1 MPATANSPCFSPAP
15 QRPGGFAW
23 LAVAVKGETL
33 SEIDSLADEV
43 TWIQLGQLG
52 KLIKAFKRAGVDRAA
67 MCGGVKKTRMFK
79 DVRPD
84 LKAVTLV
91 GKLRHMADDGILRTL
106 AAVLED
112 EGIQIL
118 PSHELVPN
126 LLAEEGV
133 YTGRGPSAEEQEDIE
148 VGWELCGQLGKLDI
162 GQCLVIRQKSV
173 VAVEAM
179 EGTDAC
185 IRRGGELAGPGTV
198 VIKRCKPI
206 QDRRFDLPA
215 VGRKTIESMAEAKAS
230 CLVIEAGRS
239 LVFDKKA
246 MADLAGAH
254 DICIVARK
262 GDDPH
267 GFGNNKSRR
276 DRRGLSGAVSR
287 RKAFAHE
294 RRGTGG
300 RGGRGPQARRSDRR
314 QAGGEG
320 LWRPRRTHGQDRR
333 GRRW

>member
-1 MPATANSPCFSPAP
+1 MPEKSIGVIAGNGQFPLLFTRAAKA
-15 QRPGGFAW
+15 GG
-23 LAVAVKGETL
+23 LRVVAVALRGETL
-33 SEIDSLADEV
+33 PEIDSLADEV

-52 KLIKAFKRAGVDRAA
+52 KLIKAFKKAGVKRAA

-84 LKAVTLV
+84 LKAFALV

-106 AAVLED
+106 ADVLEG
-112 EGIQIL
+112 EGIEIL
-118 PSHELVPN
+118 PSHELVPD

-133 YTGRGPSAEEQEDIE
+133 YTRRGPGPEEQEDMD
-148 VGWELCGQLGKLDI
+148 VGWELCGRLGELDI

-198 VIKRCKPI
+198 VVKRCKPI

-239 LVFDKKA
+239 LVFDRHA
-246 MADLAGAH
+246 MAELAGAH
-254 DICIVARK
+254 DICVVARK
-262 GDDPH
+262 GD
-267 GFGNNKSRR
+267 
-276 DRRGLSGAVSR
+276 
-287 RKAFAHE
+287 
-294 RRGTGG
+294 
-300 RGGRGPQARRSDRR
+300 
-314 QAGGEG
+314 
-320 LWRPRRTHGQDRR
+320 
-333 GRRW
+333 